1 MGRVLKEAPA
11 EEGPSAPIWLL
22 SFSDCMTNLVV
33 FFVLLV
39 TFSSYDKEVAGIFEG
54 IGQAFS
60 GQAFST
66 GTVKLGTDKSAFLPA
81 YQIWALEMLEQGSE
95 KPTLATAETGGEG
108 RLIEAAEAADFR
120 SRRVFLIPSK
130 QIFWWRG
137 TAISFK
143 GRGILATMGLFL
155 KEVPGRLVISENG
168 PGTGGGDEQLGLE
181 RALAVMEYLT
191 ARQGLS
197 KNRFSISAAST
208 IAESVSEDGRSDPA
222 HRTGG
227 TWSEAERVIEIVLLE
242 RSIYN

>member
-1 MGRVLKEAPA
+1 MGRVLKQTPP
-11 EEGPSAPIWLL
+11 EEGPNAPIWLL

-39 TFSSYDKEVAGIFEG
+39 TFSSFDKEVAGTFEG
-54 IGQAFS
+54 IRQAFS
-60 GQAFST
+60 M
-66 GTVKLGTDKSAFLPA
+66 GTVKSGSDKGVFQHP
-81 YQIWALEMLEQGSE
+81 YQIWSSEMLEQGSE
-95 KPTLATAETGGEG
+95 KPTLATAETGSEG
-108 RLIEAAEAADFR
+108 RLRETTEAADFR

-130 QIFWWRG
+130 QIFWWKG

-143 GRGILATMGLFL
+143 GRGILASMGVFL
-155 KEVPGRLVISENG
+155 KEVPSRLVISENG
-168 PGTGGGDEQLGLE
+168 PGTGGDDEQLGLE

-208 IAESVSEDGRSDPA
+208 IAESVSEDGRSEPA

-227 TWSEAERVIEIVLLE
+227 TWSEAERMLEIVLLE

>member
-1 MGRVLKEAPA
+1 MGRVLKQTAPDD
-11 EEGPSAPIWLL
+11 GPSAPIWLL

-39 TFSSYDKEVAGIFEG
+39 TFSSFDKEVAGAFEG
-54 IGQAFS
+54 IRQAFS
-60 GQAFST
+60 MGI
-66 GTVKLGTDKSAFLPA
+66 GTVQLGSDKGAFQPA
-81 YQIWALEMLEQGSE
+81 YQIWAREMLEQGSE
-95 KPTLATAETGGEG
+95 KPTLATAETGREG
-108 RLIEAAEAADFR
+108 TMRETAEAADFR

-130 QIFWWRG
+130 QIFWWKG

-143 GRGILATMGLFL
+143 GLGILATMGVFL
-155 KEVPGRLVISENG
+155 KEVPCRLVISENG
-168 PGTGGGDEQLGLE
+168 PGTGGDDEQLGLE
-181 RALAVMEYLT
+181 RAFAVMEYLT

-222 HRTGG
+222 HRMGG
-227 TWSEAERVIEIVLLE
+227 AWSEAERVIEIVLLE